1 MTDSARCTTNG
12 QTNNQTST
20 TSAQTDTMSGQ
31 TDTTSGQTDTTSG
44 QADTTSEQTDTT
56 SGQTDTTNEQTDT
69 TWGQTDTTS
78 GQTDA
83 TSGQI
88 LRARRPFQRFWVT
101 MRCSINCF
109 KNVQMLNFINE
120 TPQLPT
126 QKVPKNLFN
135 AASIFK

>member
-1 MTDSARCTTNG
+1 MSG
-12 QTNNQTST
+12 
-20 TSAQTDTMSGQ
+20 QTDTTSEQ
-31 TDTTSGQTDTTSG
+31 TDTTSGQTDTTR
-44 QADTTSEQTDTT
+44 EQTDTT

-69 TWGQTDTTS
+69 TS

-88 LRARRPFQRFWVT
+88 LRAVRPFQRFWVT
-101 MRCSINCF
+101 MRCSINYF

>member
-1 MTDSARCTTNG
+1 
-12 QTNNQTST
+12 
-20 TSAQTDTMSGQ
+20 MSGQ
-31 TDTTSGQTDTTSG
+31 T
-44 QADTTSEQTDTT
+44 DTTSEQTDTT
-56 SGQTDTTNEQTDT
+56 SGQTDTTREQTDT
-69 TWGQTDTTS
+69 TSGQTDTTNEKTHTTS

-88 LRARRPFQRFWVT
+88 LRAARPFQRFWVT
-101 MRCSINCF
+101 MKCSINYF

-135 AASIFK
+135 AASIFKWWRFPKSSKGQNMVLIFMRLCSFFL